1 MNNKTG
7 LTKNEN
13 NVMFA
18 LNSNLKRT
26 DDFEDSG

>member
-7 LTKNEN
+7 LTKNEK
-13 NVMFA
+13 NVLYS